1 MEPRYHRRI
10 VKTAD
15 GSHTLKLV
23 GLDEHYHS
31 TFGAVQESMHVFI
44 RNGLHSL
51 QGNARSVNILEIGFG
66 TGLNALLTH
75 IESQKAQLQVFYHA
89 LEPFPLKREEY
100 KVLNYPALLNQQG
113 LQEVFLKFHESEWNK
128 DIEMAAGFVFRKE
141 HKTLQEID
149 LKPCFFD
156 LVYYDAFGPD
166 TQPELWQQQL
176 FEKVSEAMKPGALL
190 TTYCA
195 KGIVRRA
202 MRASGLAV
210 EKLPGPLGKREMTRA
225 VKLGG

>member
-15 GSHTLKLV
+15 GSHTLELV

-75 IESQKAQLQVFYHA
+75 IESQKAQL
-89 LEPFPLKREEY
+89 
-100 KVLNYPALLNQQG
+100 
-113 LQEVFLKFHESEWNK
+113 
-128 DIEMAAGFVFRKE
+128 
-141 HKTLQEID
+141 
-149 LKPCFFD
+149 
-156 LVYYDAFGPD
+156 
-166 TQPELWQQQL
+166 
-176 FEKVSEAMKPGALL
+176 
-190 TTYCA
+190 
-195 KGIVRRA
+195 
-202 MRASGLAV
+202 
-210 EKLPGPLGKREMTRA
+210 
-225 VKLGG
+225 